1 MAAQPKVKAKHV
13 RRRRHEE
20 THPRHS
26 KRLKKFIA
34 AQATRLA
41 SAAVKATGV
50 LTAASN
56 PGDGKVVTIGSR
68 TYTFQDTLT
77 NVNGNVKIGASLTAS
92 LTNLKNA
99 INGSGGT
106 SGTDYA
112 AATVAHTAVDATAS
126 TATTLT
132 VAAKTAGT
140 SGNALASTTDIASAS
155 FAAVTLQGGAASEP
169 FDTYDYLKRNSAAR
183 IAGAASAASLD

>member
-34 AQATRLA
+34 EQATRLA
-41 SAAVKATGV
+41 DAAVKATGT
-50 LTAASN
+50 LTGVGNAADTN
-56 PGDGKVVTIGSR
+56 TVTVGAR
-68 TYTFQDTLT
+68 VYTFQDTLT
-77 NVNGNVKIGASLTAS
+77 NVNGNVKIGASLAAS
-92 LTNLKNA
+92 LLNLKNA
-99 INGSGGT
+99 INGSGGV

-112 AATVAHTAVDATAS
+112 AATVAHTAVDGVSSDATH
-126 TATTLT
+126 LV

-140 SGNALASTTDIASAS
+140 AGNALASTTTISGAS
-155 FAAVTLQGGAASEP
+155 FAAATLQGGAAVAP
-169 FDTYDYLKRNSAAR
+169 FDTYDSLKRNSAAR
-183 IAGAASAASLD
+183 IAGAASSGVLD